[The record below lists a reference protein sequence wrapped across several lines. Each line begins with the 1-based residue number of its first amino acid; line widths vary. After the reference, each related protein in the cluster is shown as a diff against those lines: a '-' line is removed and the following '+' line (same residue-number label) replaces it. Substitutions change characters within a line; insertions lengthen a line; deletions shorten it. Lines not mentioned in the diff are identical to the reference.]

1 MGVLNLPACLQRTTS
16 DGRLPVGDQNIQAPQ
31 SAKIALG
38 SQDAEK
44 SVLGFL
50 ISDPRAIEQL
60 AGEIDPNLFFYP
72 TSKIILRGIVDLY
85 DGGHPVDLFSLTD
98 YLRRNN
104 DLDRVGGDAEIT
116 ELASTYA
123 CPGLASARYE
133 LESLRDLETRR
144 QLSALCQEI
153 LDRSQQQNSDLSEI
167 LSVIQEKVNRLSS
180 ATVPSANHSSNL
192 RLLLRFN
199 RINRQLV

>member
-60 AGEIDPNLFFYP
+60 AGEIDPNLFFTP
-72 TSKIILRGIVDLY
+72 QAKS
-85 DGGHPVDLFSLTD
+85 FSAVSSIYMT
-98 YLRRNN
+98 
-104 DLDRVGGDAEIT
+104 G
-116 ELASTYA
+116 
-123 CPGLASARYE
+123 
-133 LESLRDLETRR
+133 
-144 QLSALCQEI
+144 
-153 LDRSQQQNSDLSEI
+153 
-167 LSVIQEKVNRLSS
+167 VIQLTFSR
-180 ATVPSANHSSNL
+180 
-192 RLLLRFN
+192 
-199 RINRQLV
+199 